1 MSQDQPPN
9 DWVLRLRNPLSHK
22 SDPQFEML
30 WISQY
35 PQRNRA
41 LLWHGFEGNMGMI
54 VDGLKATPCRK
65 GDIERLSC
73 HRRRYSMPGF
83 VASALHELSPAIMR
97 VYTVFGTQIAHIWHG
112 MLTKQN
118 NCRTANVV
126 IERFYRQVCIPIILG
141 RVPFLQHAKCP
152 HVNSQR

>member
-1 MSQDQPPN
+1 
-9 DWVLRLRNPLSHK
+9 
-22 SDPQFEML
+22 ML
-30 WISQY
+30 WTSQY

-83 VASALHELSPAIMR
+83 VASVLHGLSPVIMR
-97 VYTVFGTQIAHIWHG
+97 FYSVSQAGIACIWHG
-112 MLTKQN
+112 MLTEQKN
-118 NCRTANVV
+118 YRTANAV
-126 IERFYRQVCIPIILG
+126 IAQFYRQVLIITIMG
-141 RVPFLQHAKCP
+141 RV
-152 HVNSQR
+152 SD